1 MKLSFVAT
9 ILAASFSAAYS
20 VPYRYPFQCSTP
32 CVYDSSKC
40 CPQPAQKVCEGDTRG
55 DSK

>member
-1 MKLSFVAT
+1 MKLSIITT
-9 ILAASFSAAYS
+9 ILASVSYAANAA
-20 VPYRYPFQCSTP
+20 QCSTP

-55 DSK
+55 DCK